1 MIAVTARCY
10 SLKHLTTL
18 RRVFDRGINKS
29 VPKNLPSKTLVPYYR
44 TCTRSFHQRRAF
56 ATPNAVACS
65 MDILVKIKQTRHDK
79 KVIQSSSSDLP
90 PQLGTAQLEV
100 E

>member
-1 MIAVTARCY
+1 
-10 SLKHLTTL
+10 
-18 RRVFDRGINKS
+18 
-29 VPKNLPSKTLVPYYR
+29 
-44 TCTRSFHQRRAF
+44 
-56 ATPNAVACS
+56 